1 MGETQWRK
9 KNTSTRCAE
18 CPVSNMQK
26 MVLIRI
32 RRRRKKKNGIYSAD
46 VMGRGGRAIC
56 KATIVYCWSWKAL
69 GKIHPF
75 FLRYRCH
82 SNELNNWY
90 CITIATWSGDNKRT
104 KWWKKIGITFCTVVK
119 NLFRIEQKKICEI
132 RFERCERDILKFQLC
147 LSIYI

>member
-46 VMGRGGRAIC
+46 VMGGGEQFV
-56 KATIVYCWSWKAL
+56 KQQSFIVGHEKL
-69 GKIHPF
+69 
-75 FLRYRCH
+75 
-82 SNELNNWY
+82 
-90 CITIATWSGDNKRT
+90 
-104 KWWKKIGITFCTVVK
+104 
-119 NLFRIEQKKICEI
+119 
-132 RFERCERDILKFQLC
+132 
-147 LSIYI
+147 